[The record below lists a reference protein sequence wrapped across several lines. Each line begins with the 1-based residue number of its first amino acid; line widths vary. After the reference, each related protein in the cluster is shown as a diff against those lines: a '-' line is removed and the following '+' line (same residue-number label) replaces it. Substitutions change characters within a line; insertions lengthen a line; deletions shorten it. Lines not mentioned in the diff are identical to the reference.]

1 MTDERGNRE
10 EPAKIQPSCRAVSG
24 GGEPSKVSPDSSS
37 SSAISSG
44 ASDGEGDRS
53 GLPSDRR
60 IKSGKGKATEDWIEV

>member
-10 EPAKIQPSCRAVSG
+10 EFANIQPPSRRVSG

-37 SSAISSG
+37 SSAISGG
-44 ASDGEGDRS
+44 ASDGEGNWS